1 MTENTNLPTTTQ
13 TRALFAWVDLTK
25 TLGTPAGDRVLSVQL
40 GVSKPAAHKLLVE
53 LGERGMLRRVGEGW
67 HERWEITELGKRW
80 VRTTRPLL
88 EPKPAAAAPKKAKKA
103 KKKRGAR

>member
-25 TLGTPAGDRVLSVQL
+25 TLGTPAGDRVLGVQL
-40 GVSKPAAHKLLVE
+40 GVSKVAAHKLLIE
-53 LGERGMLRRVGEGW
+53 LGQRGMLRRVGEGW

-80 VRTTRPLL
+80 VKTTRPLL
-88 EPKPAAAAPKKAKKA
+88 EPKAAKAKPKA
-103 KKKRGAR
+103 KKKRGAK